1 MKHTRKIA
9 NTPRSQRGAVILFAL
24 IALVVLLIG
33 TLALMRSMNTSLFTS
48 GNFGFKRDLTNQ
60 SERAMNTVLDA
71 VQAGGALVTEAARQ
85 ASNTASNYSATVL
98 PVNPEGVPDALL
110 TDAAFATVG
119 VSGNDITLSDMGVTV
134 RYVVDR
140 LCVAAGPASPDA
152 CTLSGDQLPD
162 GSSESELLRAEDSGS
177 GVPPIA
183 SPVSLQV
190 VYRVSIR
197 VTGPRRTQ
205 SFFQTTFTI

>member
-1 MKHTRKIA
+1 VACGGGEYA
-9 NTPRSQRGAVILFAL
+9 NHAE
-24 IALVVLLIG
+24 VVYVPG
-33 TLALMRSMNTSLFTS
+33 TLA
-48 GNFGFKRDLTNQ
+48 
-60 SERAMNTVLDA
+60 
-71 VQAGGALVTEAARQ
+71 VT
-85 ASNTASNYSATVL
+85 
-98 PVNPEGVPDALL
+98 VPDEVGL
-110 TDAAFATVG
+110 DEAAFATVG

-140 LCVAAGPASPDA
+140 LCVAAGPAYPDA